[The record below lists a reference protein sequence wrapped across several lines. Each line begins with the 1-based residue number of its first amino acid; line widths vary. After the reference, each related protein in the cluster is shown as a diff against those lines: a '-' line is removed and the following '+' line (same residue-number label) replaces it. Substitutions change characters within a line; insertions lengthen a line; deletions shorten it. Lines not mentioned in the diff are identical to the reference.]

1 MRSFVVQVF
10 GPDRTVP
17 AHTHAVTPA
26 LERSTALL
34 YADVPTPGGRAVRVW
49 GLTPDQVA
57 EAFGMVLLAQLG
69 DAPYRLVING
79 VPVLEKEVA

>member
-1 MRSFVVQVF
+1 VRSFVVEVT
-10 GPDRTVP
+10 DRQRRRVQR
-17 AHTHAVTPA
+17 HSVTPRTEPA
-26 LERSTALL
+26 SALL
-34 YADVPTPGGRAVRVW
+34 YADVPVSNGRSMRVW

-57 EAFGMVLLAQLG
+57 EAFGVMLLGQLG